1 MLIRYARNLRRVRC
15 GKAMLRLFKRMPSVA
30 LKSIL
35 RKAEGAN
42 DASSLPTDLSV
53 LRDETIG
60 LLITAPKDVIAK
72 IAHMETVAISPD
84 PTLPMGPLFPSSG
97 TSARHRQP
105 RHR

>member
-1 MLIRYARNLRRVRC
+1 MFIKKLTV
-15 GKAMLRLFKRMPSVA
+15 S

-35 RKAEGAN
+35 RTAEEVT
-42 DASSLPTDLSV
+42 DTPSLPNYLSV
-53 LRDETIG
+53 IRDETTG
-60 LLITAPKDVIAK
+60 HLITAPDDVIAK